1 MNVKIPDFAQLLAPY
16 ISVIPEASQPAFL
29 AQLEKTAAQRYRDWA
44 QALPQHAKGLIE
56 CAEREDEI
64 AIRIEK
70 ILPAAGG
77 QDQKL
82 ISETI
87 APAKSCYYQAF
98 SAFTVWEQLYIQAN
112 AERQGAA
119 AWRMIASQFTERSI
133 IEVLEAC
140 SSIEEKSADYV
151 DALLATRN
159 D

>member
-1 MNVKIPDFAQLLAPY
+1 MNIESPDFGQLLAPY
-16 ISVIPEASQPAFL
+16 ISAIPQASQPAFL
-29 AQLEKTAAQRYRDWA
+29 AQLERTAAQRYREWA

-64 AIRIEK
+64 ARRIEK
-70 ILPAAGG
+70 ILPAASE

-82 ISETI
+82 ITVTI
-87 APAKSCYYQAF
+87 VPAKNCYYQAF
-98 SAFTVWEQLYIQAN
+98 SSLTIWEQLYIQAN

-119 AWRMIASQFTERSI
+119 AWRMIASQFTDKITTEA
-133 IEVLEAC
+133 LEAC

-159 D
+159 G